1 MRIARSFACANTL
14 ILAGTLVAVVIVG
27 ASLSLADERG
37 HWLPFRVGMVFAAPG
52 VTLAGTAWSG
62 WLALRESRPRGI
74 WSKALF
80 ALGIVLCLAELLW
93 ILWVVLGI
101 GAA

>member
-1 MRIARSFACANTL
+1 MRITRSLVTANTL
-14 ILAGTLVAVVIVG
+14 ILAGALVAVIVVG
-27 ASLSLADERG
+27 VPLSLADEQG
-37 HWLPFRVGMVFAAPG
+37 HWLHLPVGMVIAAPG

-62 WLALRESRPRGI
+62 WLALSESPPRGF

-80 ALGIVLCLAELLW
+80 ALGIMLCLVELLW
-93 ILWVVLGI
+93 IIGVVLGI

>member
-1 MRIARSFACANTL
+1 MRFSRSLAYANTL
-14 ILAGTLVAVVIVG
+14 ILAGTLVAVIIVG

-52 VTLAGTAWSG
+52 ITLAGTAWSG
-62 WLALRESRPRGI
+62 WLALRESRPRGL
-74 WSKALF
+74 WSKALLT
-80 ALGIVLCLAELLW
+80 LGILLVLVELLW

>member
-1 MRIARSFACANTL
+1 MRFSRSLAYANTL
-14 ILAGTLVAVVIVG
+14 ILAGTLVAVIIVG

-52 VTLAGTAWSG
+52 ITLAGTAWSG
-62 WLALRESRPRGI
+62 WLALRESRPRGF
-74 WSKALF
+74 WSKALLT
-80 ALGIVLCLAELLW
+80 LGILLGLVELLW
-93 ILWVVLGI
+93 ILSVVLGI

>member
-1 MRIARSFACANTL
+1 MRFIRSHACANTL
-14 ILAGTLVAVVIVG
+14 ILAGTLVAVIIVG

-52 VTLAGTAWSG
+52 ITLAGTAWSG
-62 WLALRESRPRGI
+62 WLALRESRPRGL
-74 WSKALF
+74 WSKALLT
-80 ALGIVLCLAELLW
+80 LGILLVLVELLW